1 VVRIPNLTG
10 SLVVAVKFTYRQ
22 IVLLVLLSLSFWL
35 VSFFL
40 VPVGAAIIAL
50 FETIRT
56 VPEEHRSDLSRLKTY
71 FRSVQRNLV
80 VGLPLSALMVVPPVA
95 TVLYFNLAFTQLSG
109 YLFLAG
115 LLCAYV
121 SLVVF
126 FLVFRAA
133 NARSLEETLSVKA
146 ALWRAI
152 DVSSSHPHFAV
163 LHSCLIVATATLT
176 IVLPPFVLL
185 LFPGFVAVLEI
196 VMYEEASK
204 AEEAPIRR
212 YLNTIR

>member
-1 VVRIPNLTG
+1 MRVPNLTG
-10 SLVVAVKFTYRQ
+10 SLVIAVKFTYRQ

-35 VSFFL
+35 VSVFL
-40 VPVGAAIIAL
+40 VPAGAAVIAL

-56 VPEEHRSDLSRLKTY
+56 VPEENRSDLSRLKTY
-71 FRSVQRNLV
+71 FRSVRRNLIA
-80 VGLPLSALMVVPPVA
+80 GLALSVLMVIPPAA
-95 TVLYFNLAFTQLSG
+95 TFLYFNLAFAQLSG

-121 SLVVF
+121 SLVMF

-133 NARSLEETLSVKA
+133 NVRSLDENLGTKTTFR
-146 ALWRAI
+146 RAF
-152 DVSSSHPHFAV
+152 DVSNAHPHFAV

-176 IVLPPFVLL
+176 IVLPPFILL

-204 AEEAPIRR
+204 AEESPIRR

>member
-1 VVRIPNLTG
+1 MRVPNLTG
-10 SLVVAVKFTYRQ
+10 SLVIAVKFTYRQ

-35 VSFFL
+35 VSVFL
-40 VPVGAAIIAL
+40 VPAGAAVIAL

-56 VPEEHRSDLSRLKTY
+56 VPEENRSDLSRLKTY
-71 FRSVQRNLV
+71 FRSVRRNLIA
-80 VGLPLSALMVVPPVA
+80 GLALSVLMVIPPAA
-95 TVLYFNLAFTQLSG
+95 TFLYFNLAFAQLSG

-133 NARSLEETLSVKA
+133 NARSLDETLGVKA
-146 ALWRAI
+146 AFRRAF
-152 DVSSSHPHFAV
+152 DVSSTHPHFAV
-163 LHSCLIVATATLT
+163 LHSCLIVATATLS

-204 AEEAPIRR
+204 AEESPIRR

>member
-1 VVRIPNLTG
+1 MRVPNLTG
-10 SLVVAVKFTYRQ
+10 SLIVAVKFTYRQ

-35 VSFFL
+35 VSVFL
-40 VPVGAAIIAL
+40 IPIGAAVIAL

-56 VPEEHRSDLSRLKTY
+56 VPEENRSDLSRLKTY
-71 FRSVQRNLV
+71 FRSVRRNLV
-80 VGLPLSALMVVPPVA
+80 AGLPLSVLMIVPPVA
-95 TVLYFNLAFTQLSG
+95 TLLYFNLAFTQLSS

-121 SLVVF
+121 SLVMF

-133 NARSLEETLSVKA
+133 NVRSLDENLGTKTTFR
-146 ALWRAI
+146 RAF
-152 DVSSSHPHFAV
+152 DVSNAHPHFAV

-176 IVLPPFVLL
+176 IVLPPFILL

-204 AEEAPIRR
+204 AEESPLRR